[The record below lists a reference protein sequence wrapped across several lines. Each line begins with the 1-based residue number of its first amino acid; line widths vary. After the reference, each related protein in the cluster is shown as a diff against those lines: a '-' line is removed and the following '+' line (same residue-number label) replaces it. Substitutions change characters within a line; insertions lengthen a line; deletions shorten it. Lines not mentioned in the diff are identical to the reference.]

1 MKKVACFFGSM
12 AFRVLLIGTMAIFG
26 TVGNVSGSPPT
37 IVGDPAAISMHW
49 VSDFPYVDE
58 NGNAYP
64 RREDYGISF
73 NAIVHDEQGPD
84 NILSVIVT
92 DLEGNEYLLNDEG
105 LQGDLNVHDGVYQ
118 LMQRGL
124 STPPNFSTYV
134 FTVTNKQG
142 EFSSKLDVI
151 DQICDVAEVQ
161 TPNNGQIVTQPNP
174 TFSWNAVIGA
184 TVYTVSVGNW
194 RETLW
199 QTSVN
204 GTSVTYD
211 GPALTNGDFYFWDI
225 STTDTENNFSHHYD
239 MNFAFS
245 FDAAKPLIGMPLVMT
260 GSRYNAETHRR
271 EYSHG
276 FFAFVADPQGLNS
289 ILAVAAYGPGGQHY
303 ELNDAARDGDLVA
316 NDGIYQL
323 WGHSWSTQ
331 PEAGTYDFKVSDV
344 DGHSEAM
351 PQQTTCI
358 TLKEPSW
365 VSPSAGEITVDEAPT
380 FQWERVDGATQYQIV
395 VKDSNDRDLWSAS
408 LPHTRLSVDYNF
420 NNTGTPLILG
430 QKYKWEITAHDDYYN
445 SSSRYNIAFQFSTG
459 SSSGGGGG
467 GGGGCFITTLIE

>member
-151 DQICDVAEVQ
+151 DQICDVGRGPDAKQRSDCHATQSDVQ
-161 TPNNGQIVTQPNP
+161 LECGHRRHSIHGFRRQLEG
-174 TFSWNAVIGA
+174 NAVANIGKWNIGYIRRA
-184 TVYTVSVGNW
+184 SFNEW
-194 RETLW
+194 RFLFLGY
-199 QTSVN
+199 Q
-204 GTSVTYD
+204 Y
-211 GPALTNGDFYFWDI
+211 
-225 STTDTENNFSHHYD
+225 H
-239 MNFAFS
+239 
-245 FDAAKPLIGMPLVMT
+245 
-260 GSRYNAETHRR
+260 RY
-271 EYSHG
+271 
-276 FFAFVADPQGLNS
+276 
-289 ILAVAAYGPGGQHY
+289 
-303 ELNDAARDGDLVA
+303 
-316 NDGIYQL
+316 
-323 WGHSWSTQ
+323 
-331 PEAGTYDFKVSDV
+331 
-344 DGHSEAM
+344 
-351 PQQTTCI
+351 
-358 TLKEPSW
+358 
-365 VSPSAGEITVDEAPT
+365 GE
-380 FQWERVDGATQYQIV
+380 
-395 VKDSNDRDLWSAS
+395 
-408 LPHTRLSVDYNF
+408 
-420 NNTGTPLILG
+420 
-430 QKYKWEITAHDDYYN
+430 
-445 SSSRYNIAFQFSTG
+445 
-459 SSSGGGGG
+459 
-467 GGGGCFITTLIE
+467 